1 MPNRQLFTDRLM
13 ELPPD
18 QRAKLTDIIKRQLHG
33 IATTPTMPQVQNNGA
48 FQAPIPI
55 MPQPSRTPLK
65 PKMIVTENGDIDEE
79 ELIKLLAA
87 LPTAF
92 PT

>member
-1 MPNRQLFTDRLM
+1 M

-18 QRAKLTDIIKRQLHG
+18 QRTKLTDIIKRQLHG
-33 IATTPTMPQVQNNGA
+33 MTTAPTMPQVQNGGA

-55 MPQPSRTPLK
+55 IPRPPRTPLK
-65 PKMIVTENGDIDEE
+65 PKMIVTDSGDIDEE

-87 LPTAF
+87 LPT
-92 PT
+92 

>member
-1 MPNRQLFTDRLM
+1 MPNRQLFTDRLI

-18 QRAKLTDIIKRQLHG
+18 QRKQLIDIIKRQLHG
-33 IATTPTMPQVQNNGA
+33 MATTPTMPQVQNGGV

-55 MPQPSRTPLK
+55 IPHPPLTPPK

-79 ELIKLLAA
+79 ELIRLLAA
-87 LPTAF
+87 LPT
-92 PT
+92 

>member
-1 MPNRQLFTDRLM
+1 M

-18 QRAKLTDIIKRQLHG
+18 QRAKLTDIIKRQLHNM
-33 IATTPTMPQVQNNGA
+33 TTAPTMPQVQNGGA
-48 FQAPIPI
+48 FQPI
-55 MPQPSRTPLK
+55 MPIIPHPPRTPLK

-87 LPTAF
+87 LPT
-92 PT
+92 